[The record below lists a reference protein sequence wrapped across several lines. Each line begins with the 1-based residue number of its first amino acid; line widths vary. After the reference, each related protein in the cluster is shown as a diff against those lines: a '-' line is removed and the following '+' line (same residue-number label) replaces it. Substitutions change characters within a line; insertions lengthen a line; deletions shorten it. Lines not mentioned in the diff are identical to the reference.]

1 MTSEVMSQPHE
12 RGHTLTMNLAFG
24 PMLRDWRET
33 RRMTQEQLAF
43 TAEVSTRHVSCVENG
58 RAQPSREMVLQLA
71 TALDVPLRER
81 NSLLL
86 AAGFAAVYRETDL
99 DAPELLHVRRA
110 VDFLLAR
117 AEPYPAVVIDA
128 AWNLRLANLGAAR
141 MFAALL
147 PRQPAHLNLMRVLF
161 DPDGLRPLC
170 LDWEPLAA
178 TLLERARRE
187 AMLDGPRSP
196 AATVL
201 REVLARPDLPAC
213 LRQPSLTGPLP
224 LVVPVRMR
232 VGDHTISL
240 FSTLTMLGSPADVTT
255 QELRIESFF
264 PADDA
269 TEQWIRRL
277 AS

>member
-1 MTSEVMSQPHE
+1 
-12 RGHTLTMNLAFG
+12 MNLAFG
-24 PMLRDWRET
+24 PMLRDWRAT

-43 TAEVSTRHVSCVENG
+43 TAQVSTRHLSCVENG

-81 NSLLL
+81 NALLL

-99 DAPELLHVRRA
+99 DAPELQHVRRA
-110 VDFLLAR
+110 IDFLLAR
-117 AEPYPAVVIDA
+117 SEPYPALVVDA
-128 AWNLRLANLGAAR
+128 AWNLRQANLGAAR
-141 MFAALL
+141 LFAALL
-147 PRQPAHLNLMRVLF
+147 SRPPGPLNLMRVLF

-170 LDWEPLAA
+170 LDWELLAA

-196 AATVL
+196 AAAVL
-201 REVLARPDLPAC
+201 REILARADVPAS
-213 LRQPSLTGPLP
+213 LRQPASTAPLP

-232 VGDHTISL
+232 LGEHTISL

-255 QELRIESFF
+255 QELRIEQFF
-264 PADDA
+264 PADEA
-269 TEQWIRRL
+269 TDRWLRQL
-277 AS
+277 AA

>member
-1 MTSEVMSQPHE
+1 
-12 RGHTLTMNLAFG
+12 
-24 PMLRDWRET
+24 
-33 RRMTQEQLAF
+33 MTQEQLAF
-43 TAEVSTRHVSCVENG
+43 TAEVSTRHVSYVENG

-81 NSLLL
+81 NALLL

-99 DAPELLHVRRA
+99 DAPELQHVRRA
-110 VDFLLAR
+110 IDFLLAR

-128 AWNLRLANLGAAR
+128 AWNLRRANLGAAR

-147 PRQPAHLNLMRVLF
+147 PRQPADLNLLRVLF

-170 LDWEPLAA
+170 LDWELLAA

-196 AATVL
+196 AAAVL
-201 REVLARPDLPAC
+201 REVLARPDMPAS
-213 LRQPSLTGPLP
+213 LRQPARTGPLP

-232 VGDHTISL
+232 LGDDIVSL

-255 QELRIESFF
+255 QELRIEQFF

-269 TEQWIRRL
+269 TDQWIRRL
-277 AS
+277 AA